1 MSIKTKD
8 VHNKKARKKERRKKR
23 SSEER
28 RKIRQDLNWKVFK
41 KFKREK

>member
-8 VHNKKARKKERRKKR
+8 VHNKKARKKERKKKR

-28 RKIRQDLNWKVFK
+28 RKISQDLNWKVFK

>member
-8 VHNKKARKKERRKKR
+8 VHNKKARKKERKKKR